1 MIFCSGDGLDVE
13 SRVCGI
19 AGDGGGVD
27 GAGAT
32 LSLGS
37 WTSSG
42 AAPAEL
48 WGACDCTGISCNVGE
63 DSGGTE
69 ASVGAPTAA

>member
-1 MIFCSGDGLDVE
+1 ME
-13 SRVCGI
+13 ARVCGFS
-19 AGDGGGVD
+19 GDGGGVD

-48 WGACDCTGISCNVGE
+48 WGACGCIGISCNVGE
-63 DSGGTE
+63 AFGGTE